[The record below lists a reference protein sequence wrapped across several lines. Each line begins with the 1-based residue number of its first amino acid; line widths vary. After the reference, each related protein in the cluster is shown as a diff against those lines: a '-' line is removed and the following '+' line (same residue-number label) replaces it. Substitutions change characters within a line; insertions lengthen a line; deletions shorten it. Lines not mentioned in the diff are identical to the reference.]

1 MPLTEGAIAGL
12 TAAASITNMAGSS
25 AFNAAQSK
33 KQRKW
38 SEKMTNQQN
47 EWNLNMWNKANEYN
61 TPLNQVNRLREA
73 GLNPL
78 YYGLDGSS
86 AGQVESAQALGYD
99 RANIGNLENPVG
111 SYLDAKTRIAQIENI
126 QAQTA
131 KTKNE
136 NLTETQRR
144 EKLIADIENT
154 KQELNNLKSQEG
166 LTDAQRVQIEKNVSW
181 LDRLNEATI
190 AEKES
195 SAKLNDSQKKRIDD
209 LLEGEKLLQ
218 AKSAE
223 DFDHKW
229 KKIRAEI
236 AKMSKETDILEK
248 DIENYALNHANN
260 GFMGTGLSL
269 PNLFRFG
276 NYGTPKWTDEG
287 NENDPLALAREGQ

>member
-1 MPLTEGAIAGL
+1 MALTEGAIAGL
-12 TAAASITNMAGSS
+12 TAAASIANMAGST

-33 KQRKW
+33 KQREW

-47 EWNLNMWNKANEYN
+47 EWTLNMWNKANEYN
-61 TPLNQVNRLREA
+61 TPLNQVQRLREA

-126 QAQTA
+126 QANTA

-136 NLTETQRR
+136 NLTEIQRR
-144 EKLIADIENT
+144 EKLIADIENA

-166 LTDAQRVQIEKNVSW
+166 LTDAQRVQIERNVSW
-181 LDRLNEATI
+181 LDRLNEATV

-195 SAKLNDSQKKRIDD
+195 SAKLNESQRNRIDS
-209 LLEGEKLLQ
+209 LLEGEKILQ
-218 AKSAE
+218 AKSAK
-223 DFDHKW
+223 DFDYKW

-269 PNLFRFG
+269 PNLFRLG
-276 NYGTPKWTDEG
+276 QNSNPKWTDEG
-287 NENDPLALAREGQ
+287 KENDPIALAREGQ

>member
-1 MPLTEGAIAGL
+1 MPLTEGAIA
-12 TAAASITNMAGSS
+12 AAASIANMAGST

-33 KQRKW
+33 KQRNW
-38 SEKMTNQQN
+38 SEKMTKQQN
-47 EWNLNMWNKANEYN
+47 EWTLDMWNKANEYN
-61 TPLNQVNRLREA
+61 TPLNQVQRLREA

-99 RANIGNLENPVG
+99 RANMGNLENPVG

-126 QAQTA
+126 QANTA

-144 EKLIADIENT
+144 EKLIADIENA

-181 LDRLNEATI
+181 LDRLNEATV

-195 SAKLNDSQKKRIDD
+195 SAKLNDSQRKRIDE

-218 AKSAE
+218 AKSAQ
-223 DFDHKW
+223 DFEYKW
-229 KKIRAEI
+229 KKISAEI
-236 AKMSKETDILEK
+236 AKMAKETDILQK

-276 NYGTPKWTDEG
+276 NVGTPKWTDEG
-287 NENDPLALAREGQ
+287 KENDPLALAREGQ